1 MKPRRI
7 LTVLDGE
14 ETDAGLL
21 RQSVSICAAWDAKLD
36 GLFVRR
42 NAASGGDF
50 LGDAFSTYGMEA
62 VLEALDDAAA
72 KASDAAHAAFT
83 DVADDAPSGVIG
95 RFIEYIGL
103 PRAAM
108 AREGRLSDLIIMEKP
123 QERDLRN
130 QLNAIETAAFESG
143 RPVLVMPEECG
154 DAGCFKDVV
163 VAWDGSLEAT
173 RAVVGALPFLAA
185 AETVLL
191 LHAGADAD
199 SADQLADLAAYLD
212 THGIKSATRSVT
224 LEGRSAARALIE
236 TSTANGAD
244 LLVMG
249 GFGAPGWQ
257 RSLGRDE
264 TTALI
269 KKVPFA
275 ILLAH

>member
-7 LTVLDGE
+7 LIVLDGE
-14 ETDAGLL
+14 TTDTSLL
-21 RQSVSICAAWDAKLD
+21 KQSVAFGEAWEARLD

-72 KASDAAHAAFT
+72 KASEDAHAAFNA
-83 DVADDAPSGVIG
+83 VADDASPGVIG
-95 RFIEYIGL
+95 RFIEYVGL
-103 PRAAM
+103 PHSAM
-108 AREGRLSDLIIMEKP
+108 EREGRLCDLIIMEKP
-123 QERDLRN
+123 QPRDVRN
-130 QLNAIETAAFESG
+130 QLNAIETAAFVSG
-143 RPVLVMPEECG
+143 RPVLVLPDERAVEG
-154 DAGCFKDVV
+154 RFKDIVI
-163 VAWDGSLEAT
+163 AWDGSLEAT
-173 RAVVGALPFLAA
+173 RAVLGALPFLQD
-185 AETVLL
+185 AESVML
-191 LHAGADAD
+191 LHAGADAE

-212 THGIKSATRSVT
+212 THGVKSATRSVA
-224 LEGRSAARALIE
+224 LDGRSAARALIE
-236 TSTANGAD
+236 TSSANGAD

-269 KKVPFA
+269 KNVPFA